1 MLTIRYSPQ
10 DFSFTSSIPDRID
23 ISTDAASVI
32 VAVQTGTSI
41 IFETELFPYNKI
53 ASLYDLRS
61 IIEDFLAERRLTHAN
76 FVITADSDTEEAM
89 TPERTFIY
97 SRLNI
102 PYWSGAVYIQHH
114 FLTTLSSFVLPRN
127 AVQCIS
133 FLALPNKTLTCYTE
147 CLIHAVGEPI
157 PRVVRLEENPINYTA
172 LRLCAV
178 NVMPEL

>member
-1 MLTIRYSPQ
+1 MLAIRYSPQ

-23 ISTDAASVI
+23 ISTNAASVK
-32 VAVQTGTSI
+32 VAVMAGTTTL
-41 IFETELFPYNKI
+41 FDTEIFPYNKI

-61 IIEDFLAERRLTHAN
+61 IIEEYMKTRVLTHAV
-76 FVITADSDTEEAM
+76 FVVKANTASEEAM

-147 CLIHAVGEPI
+147 CLIHAVGEPT
-157 PRVVRLEENPINYTA
+157 PRVVRLEENLSIIQ
-172 LRLCAV
+172 RCACV
-178 NVMPEL
+178 PST

>member
-10 DFSFTSSIPDRID
+10 DFCFTSSIPDRID

-102 PYWSGAVYIQHH
+102 PYWSGAVQCTYSTTSSLH
-114 FLTTLSSFVLPRN
+114 FHRSCCHAMRCN
-127 AVQCIS
+127 AFHS
-133 FLALPNKTLTCYTE
+133 
-147 CLIHAVGEPI
+147 
-157 PRVVRLEENPINYTA
+157 
-172 LRLCAV
+172 
-178 NVMPEL
+178 